1 MFVLHAADV
10 NHDNTAIDIDEV
22 LHAFVRQFAVHMLT
36 VTDPKG
42 VYYSPS
48 RPKHHGSTHRQS
60 CKHTPGS
67 GRLFANSLPDTT
79 RRNVCDNFVNI
90 QLSDAIKIW
99 KNYLENKPT
108 IDKILDDFG
117 L

>member
-10 NHDNTAIDIDEV
+10 KHVDNAIDIDEV
-22 LHAFVRQFAVHMLT
+22 LYAFVLQFAVHMFKA
-36 VTDPKG
+36 TDPQG
-42 VYYSPS
+42 VYYSRS
-48 RPKHHGSTHRQS
+48 RPKHHESTHRQS
-60 CKHTPGS
+60 CKHTPG
-67 GRLFANSLPDTT
+67 RLFANSMPDTT
-79 RRNVCDNFVNI
+79 RPNLCDIAVNI

-117 L
+117 V

>member
-10 NHDNTAIDIDEV
+10 NHVDNAIDIDEV
-22 LHAFVRQFAVHMLT
+22 LYAFVRQFAVHMFT
-36 VTDPKG
+36 ATDTKG
-42 VYYSPS
+42 VYYSRS

-60 CKHTPGS
+60 FKHTP
-67 GRLFANSLPDTT
+67 GRLFANSIPDTT
-79 RRNVCDNFVNI
+79 RRNVCDNAVNI

>member
-1 MFVLHAADV
+1 MPLILTRFCTPLY
-10 NHDNTAIDIDEV
+10 DNLQFTA
-22 LHAFVRQFAVHMLT
+22 
-36 VTDPKG
+36 TDPKG
-42 VYYSPS
+42 FYYSRS

-60 CKHTPGS
+60 CNHTQQAD
-67 GRLFANSLPDTT
+67 LFAKSMPDTT
-79 RRNVCDNFVNI
+79 RPTVCDNAVNM